1 MTDNTSTIDPFDMP
15 SGAIPEPAFPI
26 LKEGIKTLII
36 RDCELKTSE
45 PKEGKQPFTF
55 FQLKLATTE
64 LDQSTENKPL
74 HPGFVFIDMLGLT
87 PNEQNTVADIAARIG
102 MFLKSALGKENTITI
117 NQFKQDP
124 SIVKDKIVKAK
135 VVVKKSKDPQYDDK
149 NVVKNWIVA

>member
-1 MTDNTSTIDPFDMP
+1 MTDNTSTVDPFDMP
-15 SGAIPEPAFPI
+15 AGAIPEPSFPI
-26 LKEGIKTLII
+26 LKEGIKTLIV
-36 RDCELKTSE
+36 RDIELKTSE

-87 PNEQNTVADIAARIG
+87 PNEQNTIADIAARVGQFIR
-102 MFLKSALGKENTITI
+102 SALGKEDTTTVRQLMN
-117 NQFKQDP
+117 DP
-124 SIVKDKIVKAK
+124 SLVKDKIVKAK

-149 NVVKNWIVA
+149 NAVKNWIVA